1 MRGMDETSIVVSRQD
16 GVARIVLSDERRRN
30 PLGLA
35 VLSRLHETCAEL
47 AEDRAVSVVVLTHVG
62 PAFSAGHDL
71 KEMAGAEPG
80 FLDELFARCTDVMLG
95 LHRMP
100 QPVIARVDGLATA
113 AGCQLVA
120 SCDLVVASDRA
131 TFATPGVKIGLFCST
146 PMVALSRAIG
156 RKRSLQMLLT
166 GTPISAATA
175 ADWGLVN
182 IVTAAGDLDGA
193 VDDLA
198 ATLLRNS
205 PHTVAIGKAAFYR
218 QIELDEAGA
227 YGYATE
233 VMARNAADA
242 VAAEGIGAFLAKRE
256 PVWPESS

>member
-1 MRGMDETSIVVSRQD
+1 MDEPAVAVERRD

-35 VLSRLHETCAEL
+35 VLTRIRDICAEL
-47 AEDRAVSVVVLTHVG
+47 AGDRTVNVVVLSHQG
-62 PAFSAGHDL
+62 PALSAGHDL
-71 KEMAGAEPG
+71 KEMAGAEPA
-80 FLDELFARCTDVMLG
+80 FLDQLFATCTELMLG

-100 QPVIARVDGLATA
+100 QPVIARVDGVATA

-120 SCDLVVASDRA
+120 SCDLVVASSRS

-146 PMVALSRAIG
+146 PMVALSRSIG
-156 RKRSLQMLLT
+156 RKRALQMLLT

-175 ADWGLVN
+175 AEWGLVN
-182 IVTAAGDLDGA
+182 IVAEADELDSV
-193 VDDLA
+193 VDDLV
-198 ATLLRNS
+198 ATLARHS
-205 PHTVAIGKAAFYR
+205 PHTVAIGKEAFYR

-227 YGYATE
+227 YEFATG

-242 VAAEGIGAFLAKRE
+242 VAAEGIGAFLDKRD
-256 PVWPESS
+256 PVWPDIA